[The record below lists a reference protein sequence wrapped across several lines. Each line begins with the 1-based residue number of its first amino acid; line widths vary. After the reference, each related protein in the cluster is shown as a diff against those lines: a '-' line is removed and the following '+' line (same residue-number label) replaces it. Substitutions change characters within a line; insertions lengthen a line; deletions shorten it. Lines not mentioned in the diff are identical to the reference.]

1 MKTGV
6 SKKTLVDKLGIRTG
20 IIASI
25 INAPDNYQQLLGELP
40 ANVRFSSGLSAGVDF
55 IHFFTKS
62 HTELVQIFPSLKK
75 ALAVKGMLWISW
87 PKGASKMPTDLKE
100 NAVRE
105 IGLANGLVDVKVCAI
120 DENWSGLKFIYRIKD
135 RK

>member
-1 MKTGV
+1 MKTGY
-6 SKKTLVDKLGIRTG
+6 SKKTLVEKLGIRGG
-20 IIASI
+20 IMASI
-25 INAPDNYQQLLGELP
+25 INAPENYQQLLGELP
-40 ANVRFSSGLSAGVDF
+40 QNITLSPDLNDGVEF

-62 HTELVQIFPSLKK
+62 HAELVQIFPRLKK
-75 ALAVKGMLWISW
+75 ALNLKGMLWISW
-87 PKGASKMPTDLKE
+87 PKGASKVPTDLKE